1 MACPGSPTLKAKA
14 LQFPIPCSWPFLQE
28 TWSKSDSGTRPG
40 SSTSPR
46 SSTSPCSVG
55 SYEGSQAG
63 KCLGSWEEPERGAPR
78 KKGIFWKDQML
89 GPQRDL
95 VGFPPLSPITPL
107 PTFLLGCFC
116 LPPTSS
122 ALGASMQVLN

>member
-1 MACPGSPTLKAKA
+1 MTQAQGPAPPPLPTLWEA
-14 LQFPIPCSWPFLQE
+14 I
-28 TWSKSDSGTRPG
+28 
-40 SSTSPR
+40 
-46 SSTSPCSVG
+46 
-55 SYEGSQAG
+55 EGSQAG
-63 KCLGSWEEPERGAPR
+63 KCLGSCEEPERGAPR

-89 GPQRDL
+89 GPQSDL